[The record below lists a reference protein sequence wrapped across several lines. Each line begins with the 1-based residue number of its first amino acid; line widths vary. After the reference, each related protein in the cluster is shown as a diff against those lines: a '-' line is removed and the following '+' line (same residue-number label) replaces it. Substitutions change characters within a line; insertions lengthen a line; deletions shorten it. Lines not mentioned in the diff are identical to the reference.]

1 MASLDTQVT
10 NELPVKQ
17 KSDLLLSIA
26 RFHER
31 KRGCPDLMFVLGFFG
46 CCFGAVLVLFLVI
59 SYHPAAFLATTG
71 YSDGRASQNQWA
83 KGAVLTVYGIP

>member
-31 KRGCPDLMFVLGFFG
+31 KRGCPDLMFVLGLGLTPQPQPEPGRPACPKFG
-46 CCFGAVLVLFLVI
+46 RDRRRGPHHILEVRGVLSRRPGSRHGVQ
-59 SYHPAAFLATTG
+59 H
-71 YSDGRASQNQWA
+71 
-83 KGAVLTVYGIP
+83 